1 MLSWR
6 FKTKKTSV
14 ADILEGELSNTIHAW
29 LKLVEEDLDLA
40 LIPLN
45 FDERTGHL
53 PRLLKDVITRLRL
66 DKDTRSL
73 DSVAASHHGKLRY
86 KQGYTLGMLVDES
99 RILEVC
105 IFSMLDRNQ
114 SRLVFSKLL
123 PSIAIIADEV
133 DAQLKQHARYFLPDE
148 SVQKKGSPKPGRTR
162 NPLGKRYSH

>member
-1 MLSWR
+1 
-6 FKTKKTSV
+6 V
-14 ADILEGELSNTIHAW
+14 ADILEGELSGTIHAW
-29 LKLVEEDLDLA
+29 LRLVEENSDLA
-40 LIPLN
+40 RIPLN

-53 PRLLKDVITRLRL
+53 PKLLNDVITRLRL

-73 DSVAASHHGKLRY
+73 DSAAASHHGKLRY

-123 PSIAIIADEV
+123 PSIAIVADEV
-133 DAQLKQHARYFLPDE
+133 DAQLKQHVLYFLPDE
-148 SVQKKGSPKPGRTR
+148 KKKSPPPAEVYNRKFSAMGIFFQYTSASW
-162 NPLGKRYSH
+162 L